1 MEARGLIDGS
11 NGVKQEGSCQQTVKA
26 TEFKFFKED
35 CLPRLWQF
43 ANTMKPKPSL
53 VVLQNDFM
61 EASWYEER
69 LIKIFE
75 KIPHWSSVRPK
86 DDKRTLR
93 QQMKIWNRV
102 KNDSYAVSE
111 GAERYF
117 KPLYPSSIS
126 AEKLR
131 YP

>member
-11 NGVKQEGSCQQTVKA
+11 
-26 TEFKFFKED
+26 
-35 CLPRLWQF
+35 
-43 ANTMKPKPSL
+43 

-61 EASWYEER
+61 EASWYEEQ

-75 KIPHWSSVRPK
+75 NTSLLLVKRPT
-86 DDKRTLR
+86 KRR
-93 QQMKIWNRV
+93 QTNTTPTNEDLESTSGV

-117 KPLYPSSIS
+117 KPFYPSSIS
-126 AEKLR
+126 AEKLCHS
-131 YP
+131 